1 MFAVSRV
8 VVTQLAMA
16 LHAVEADPDGHARL
30 ERSRARLLLAPAGRE
45 DRVERL
51 AAALFLIAVA
61 TFLVAMPPGSG
72 WLAAIAFLSLAYAVC
87 LAVEFEVGTG
97 YTVPTLLVF
106 VPMLFLLPPAVV
118 PVAVVAGHL
127 AIYLFNVARGRRH
140 PARFIVVFGQSWHAL
155 GAALVFAAWPPGAA
169 TWSDTP
175 LVLAAFVA
183 YVAFDAL
190 ASLSVDHFGHGESVR
205 SLIASTAWIY
215 AIDLLLLPLGLALAI
230 AANGHA
236 LAVCVAVPLC
246 ALLWIFAAER
256 RQRIDHAI
264 ELSHAYR
271 GTAILL
277 GEVVESDDAYTGS
290 HSRDVV
296 GLALEVGTRM
306 GLDVRRLRHLEFGA
320 LLHDIGK
327 IEVPKTILHKPGPL
341 SDEEWKLMRRHTI
354 DGQRMLEGIGGV
366 LSEVGYI
373 VRCSHE
379 RWDGGGYPDG
389 LVGEA
394 IPLEARICA
403 ACDAFSA
410 MTTTRSYRPAMSPE
424 LAILELRHGS
434 GSQFDAAAVDAL
446 VDALAARDRL
456 TGSPPTPISDMR
468 PHCLEVAP
476 TSTEVSSERN

>member
-72 WLAAIAFLSLAYAVC
+72 WLAAVAFLSLAYAVC
-87 LAVEFEVGTG
+87 LAVEFKVGTG

-169 TWSDTP
+169 TWSDAP

-236 LAVCVAVPLC
+236 LAVASRCHC
-246 ALLWIFAAER
+246 ARCCGSSRRAAR
-256 RQRIDHAI
+256 RIEHAI
-264 ELSHAYR
+264 ELSRYR

-277 GEVVESDDAYTGS
+277 G
-290 HSRDVV
+290 DVSPTTTSIPACTAMRRRSPL
-296 GLALEVGTRM
+296 GGRRAWGR
-306 GLDVRRLRHLEFGA
+306 RAARLRHRIGA
-320 LLHDIGK
+320 RLHDIGK
-327 IEVPKTILHKPGPL
+327 IDVPK
-341 SDEEWKLMRRHTI
+341 
-354 DGQRMLEGIGGV
+354 
-366 LSEVGYI
+366 
-373 VRCSHE
+373 
-379 RWDGGGYPDG
+379 
-389 LVGEA
+389 
-394 IPLEARICA
+394 
-403 ACDAFSA
+403 
-410 MTTTRSYRPAMSPE
+410 RS
-424 LAILELRHGS
+424 
-434 GSQFDAAAVDAL
+434 
-446 VDALAARDRL
+446 
-456 TGSPPTPISDMR
+456 
-468 PHCLEVAP
+468 
-476 TSTEVSSERN
+476 